1 MNTTKFYLEQE
12 QKKSLQLYNIII
24 KSNDYDMIED
34 MLLNTIGIKIPIKYY
49 AIKSTYINKKGKK
62 SKCWMSA
69 YGKYS
74 GKRNKK
80 IVEDEIPILTAY
92 KNYTKEDFTITLMGK
107 GNPADIELNNTYTII
122 NSHRV
127 QVVEEGLSVDTDYD
141 TEEEF

>member
-1 MNTTKFYLEQE
+1 
-12 QKKSLQLYNIII
+12 
-24 KSNDYDMIED
+24 
-34 MLLNTIGIKIPIKYY
+34 
-49 AIKSTYINKKGKK
+49 
-62 SKCWMSA
+62 MSA

-107 GNPADIELNNTYTII
+107 GNPAEIELNNTYTII

-141 TEEEF
+141 TEEEC